1 MSREYL
7 AKTYE
12 LHHHYMRQITPV
24 MPPLV
29 GIIFSPLSLIYI
41 LFISLLVWFFV
52 GLGLGR
58 SRDWVFFYDDK
69 DLVIFIWV

>member
-1 MSREYL
+1 M
-7 AKTYE
+7 
-12 LHHHYMRQITPV
+12 

-29 GIIFSPLSLIYI
+29 AIVLSPLSLIFF

-52 GLGLGR
+52 GLGFGQ
-58 SRDWVFFYDDK
+58 SRDWIFYDDK